1 MAYAP
6 DRVLTQWLPP
16 AIRLAEAP
24 LRWSVHSVTLP
35 VHVSDASGN
44 DLPAEI
50 KRPASYALIF
60 GTIYNVRSDPGHA
73 VKPDVE
79 VPPSLVNIYQEL
91 HDDLGCKI
99 PNNGYLVKWAKQGVL
114 MLNTVLTVR
123 AHQAN
128 SHRGIGW
135 EQFTDAV
142 IRAVNAQD
150 RPIVFLLWGRPAQ
163 MKKSMLNN
171 PKHLILEAPHPSP
184 LSAYRGFFGC
194 KHFSQTNAFLEKNG
208 IEPIDWQIEDV

>member
-73 VKPDVE
+73 EKPDEYHIPVLICLC
-79 VPPSLVNIYQEL
+79 PSYFHSEL
-91 HDDLGCKI
+91 HKDSYMYV
-99 PNNGYLVKWAKQGVL
+99 PNI
-114 MLNTVLTVR
+114 T
-123 AHQAN
+123 
-128 SHRGIGW
+128 
-135 EQFTDAV
+135 
-142 IRAVNAQD
+142 
-150 RPIVFLLWGRPAQ
+150 FLR
-163 MKKSMLNN
+163 
-171 PKHLILEAPHPSP
+171 E
-184 LSAYRGFFGC
+184 LS
-194 KHFSQTNAFLEKNG
+194 
-208 IEPIDWQIEDV
+208 